1 MLEDSM
7 RKLDEEMQKT
17 DKLLY
22 SMIPKTVANRLRK
35 GDLAVNTCEVRKL
48 SFFVLELYPLT
59 LLCILFFGI

>member
-35 GDLAVNTCEVRKL
+35 GDLAVNTCEVR
-48 SFFVLELYPLT
+48 
-59 LLCILFFGI
+59 